1 MSSTDSPRFSVV
13 IAAYNVS
20 AYIEETLESVLS
32 QQHPSFEV
40 VLVDDGSTDDTLSIV
55 ERIASADPRLRV
67 FTKENGGCA
76 SAQNVAIAEARGE
89 FIGIIGADDL
99 YTPEYLVRTDAFIAS
114 HPDFDIYACNGYNL
128 FPDGTRRLYFRDA
141 RHAEVT
147 ELTLEDW
154 FPRCPIFGMCV
165 YRKSVWESV
174 GGYRTDLRNAEDYDY
189 YLRAMVS
196 GARMIHNP
204 EPLALYRRHETS
216 KSSNRVKAARAVLT
230 ILEEIAEASS
240 LTDEQRRVLDGVIGM
255 RRAAIGR
262 REMEQ
267 RFLDGDFSGAR
278 GAYLASRDGY
288 ASKRK
293 FLMML
298 PVVMVSPRMYAEMVL
313 RRRGMAS

>member
-1 MSSTDSPRFSVV
+1 MTAIDNPRFSVV

-20 AYIEETLESVLS
+20 AYIEETLASVLS
-32 QQHPSFEV
+32 QEHPSFEV
-40 VLVDDGSTDDTLSIV
+40 VLVDDGSTDDTLAIV
-55 ERIASADPRLRV
+55 ERIAEGDSRLRV

-76 SAQNVAIAEARGE
+76 SGQNVAIAEARGE

-99 YTPEYLVRTDAFIAS
+99 YTPEYLVRMDAFISA
-114 HPDFDIYACNGYNL
+114 HPGYDIYACNGYNL

-147 ELTLEDW
+147 EFTLEDW
-154 FPRCPIFGMCV
+154 FPSCPIFGMSV
-165 YRKSVWESV
+165 YRKSVWEKV

-196 GARMIHNP
+196 GARLIHNP

-230 ILEEIAEASS
+230 ILEGIAGTAS
-240 LTDEQRRVLDGVIGM
+240 LTREQRRALDVVIRM

-267 RFLDGDFSGAR
+267 RFLDGDFAGAR

-293 FLMML
+293 FLMMV
-298 PVVMVSPRMYAEMVL
+298 PVVLLSPRLYTDMVL